1 MTDPALAMKARA
13 SASAASAPP
22 RPAASNA
29 RPLEIEEPLNRYV
42 VHPISAALV
51 ELLAPTAITPNMV
64 SVLGVVMMAAACA
77 CYAGLAWPWNALIG
91 LLFHVAWHV
100 FDGADGQLARRTG
113 KSSPIGEIVDGVC
126 DHVAHVILYVVI
138 ALVLQPTMGPW
149 AFVASAV
156 SGFSRAAQAMSY
168 ETTRRNYRRWVY
180 SVNWIRQDVGKAA
193 RAGGPFGRAGAAL
206 AGLYLAAARWVRADD
221 ARIDALMARLVADE
235 RKAPTARALYQ
246 GEMQGQVKRAS
257 WLSTNWETLGVAASF
272 LAGSPLWFLLFQAA
286 ALNAVMAWSVSSQTR
301 SYARLAPKLEA
312 LERG

>member
-13 SASAASAPP
+13 SAAAAPA

-42 VHPISAALV
+42 VHPMSAVLV
-51 ELLAPTAITPNMV
+51 DLLAPTPVTPNMV
-64 SVLGVVMMAAACA
+64 SVLGVVMMAAACG
-77 CYAGLAWPWNALIG
+77 CYAGMAWPWNALVG

-138 ALVLQPTMGPW
+138 ALVLQPTLGPW

-156 SGFSRAAQAMSY
+156 SGVSRALQAMSY

-193 RAGGPFGRAGAAL
+193 RTGGRFSRMGAAL

-221 ARIDALMARLVADE
+221 ARIDALMSRLVADE
-235 RKAPTARALYQ
+235 RKAAAARSLYQ
-246 GEMQGQVKRAS
+246 AEMQPQVKRAS
-257 WLSTNWETLGVAASF
+257 LLSTNWETLGVAASF
-272 LAGSPLWFLLFQAA
+272 LAGSPLWFLLFQAV
-286 ALNAVMAWSVSSQTR
+286 ALNAVMAWSVGSQTR
-301 SYARLAPKLEA
+301 SYARLAGKLEA